1 MSPVDAPPSRPV
13 SPWIVAPVSG
23 AVAAALV
30 IGVGWMLGWPAIQ
43 PASAPPAP
51 QLSAAIDGLTARVAG
66 LEPKVGK
73 PVSDPAAAARTEAL
87 EKTVAALR
95 TELAATRA
103 QGDKLASA
111 VNEVKS
117 APRGDGTASPDLSGI
132 DERIAKIESQM
143 RTQSA
148 EIAQQ
153 GNKLADAK
161 ADAKP
166 ADDMPLRRLVS
177 AALLDVRVRIGE
189 PYPAALAATK
199 ALAPN
204 PDVLKPLDQF
214 AEKGVPNANRL
225 STELLAL
232 VPKLQPA
239 AQQNNATTTGTG
251 IVERLQA
258 GAAKLVKIERTDTA
272 GTDRGAVVARI
283 TAAALRNDFNEARRE
298 LKTLEPD
305 RSRRGAGLAR
315 TGRRARRRAG
325 RIPSI
330 RGRRHGCAR
339 QTGELRISMI
349 RIILFLLLIA
359 LGAAGAAWI
368 AEQTGDVVLS
378 WGSVKLTTKLPVF
391 VLGLGIVIVAA
402 MMLWAILRGVWRMP
416 ARMRKSRRERRQAR
430 GRHAITQGLLAIGH
444 GDSTAARIHAEA
456 ARKHAAHDPLALLL
470 HAQSA
475 QLDGDREG
483 AQRAFRAMAEREDT
497 RLLGLRGLFIEAQR
511 ADDPVAAVMVAE
523 EALRMSPSSSWASHA
538 VLGFCCAKGDWA
550 GALKILDNN
559 QSAGLIDKATYR
571 RQRGVL
577 LTARALELEKV
588 DRDLARESVM
598 EAVKLAPTLV
608 PAAVLAS
615 KFESEAHQ
623 TRRSMRLVETAW
635 LAQPHPDLADAYS
648 HVKLGD
654 SARQRLVRVETLAA
668 KMPGHIEG
676 ALAIARAAID
686 ASEFAKAREALAP
699 FIAAPTQRVAL
710 LMAEIERTE
719 HGDSGRARAWTLRA
733 VRALHDPAWTAD
745 GYVSDRWRPVSPVTG
760 RLDAFQW
767 QTPVAALPSD
777 KGGAIESSPSRK
789 PCWRPRAAPSC
800 SSRQRT

>member
-1 MSPVDAPPSRPV
+1 
-13 SPWIVAPVSG
+13 
-23 AVAAALV
+23 
-30 IGVGWMLGWPAIQ
+30 
-43 PASAPPAP
+43 
-51 QLSAAIDGLTARVAG
+51 
-66 LEPKVGK
+66 
-73 PVSDPAAAARTEAL
+73 
-87 EKTVAALR
+87 
-95 TELAATRA
+95 
-103 QGDKLASA
+103 
-111 VNEVKS
+111 
-117 APRGDGTASPDLSGI
+117 
-132 DERIAKIESQM
+132 
-143 RTQSA
+143 
-148 EIAQQ
+148 
-153 GNKLADAK
+153 
-161 ADAKP
+161 
-166 ADDMPLRRLVS
+166 
-177 AALLDVRVRIGE
+177 
-189 PYPAALAATK
+189 
-199 ALAPN
+199 
-204 PDVLKPLDQF
+204 
-214 AEKGVPNANRL
+214 
-225 STELLAL
+225 
-232 VPKLQPA
+232 
-239 AQQNNATTTGTG
+239 
-251 IVERLQA
+251 
-258 GAAKLVKIERTDTA
+258 
-272 GTDRGAVVARI
+272 
-283 TAAALRNDFNEARRE
+283 
-298 LKTLEPD
+298 
-305 RSRRGAGLAR
+305 
-315 TGRRARRRAG
+315 
-325 RIPSI
+325 
-330 RGRRHGCAR
+330 
-339 QTGELRISMI
+339 MI

-368 AEQTGDVVLS
+368 AEQTGDVALS
-378 WGSVKLTTKLPVF
+378 WGGYRAQMTLPVF
-391 VLGLGIVIVAA
+391 VLVLGIVIVAA
-402 MMLWAILRGVWRMP
+402 MMIWAILRGLWRTP
-416 ARMRKSRRERRQAR
+416 QRLRRNRRERRQAR

-444 GDSTAARIHAEA
+444 GDSSAARMHADT
-456 ARKHAAHDPLALLL
+456 ARKHASHDPLALLL

-511 ADDPVAAVMVAE
+511 ADDPLAAVMLAE
-523 EALRMSPSSSWASHA
+523 EALKLSPSSSWASHA

-623 TRRSMRLVETAW
+623 VRRSMRLVEAAW

-668 KMPGHIEG
+668 KAPGHIEG

-699 FIAAPTQRVAL
+699 FIDQPTQRVAL
-710 LMAEIERTE
+710 LMAELERTE
-719 HGDSGRARAWTLRA
+719 HGDSGRSRAWTLRA

-777 KGGAIESSPSRK
+777 KGPAIESSPFEEAMLATPRRAVVIAPPEPVNEPVVEPIAPDTPEPSAAPVAPEPSAAQDNTPPAPVAAEPTPAEASRPEPAAEPAPAPQKPPESAPPQPAPLFRSRK
-789 PCWRPRAAPSC
+789 DIPKTVPAPIPAVIPLVRAPDDPGVDEEGPPDEFAEQIGTPKAQAGGWRGFL
-800 SSRQRT
+800 SRWGGN